1 MRVLAESDDGR
12 SRYGIQLGV
21 GRCEQPASEMET
33 TLNDY
38 PMKKRF
44 KTNAKC
50 GGCVAKIGE
59 QLNKMAKPEEWSIDL
74 ASPEKLLTIDTDE
87 PSEAV
92 VRAVSEAGFKA
103 EPLD

>member
-1 MRVLAESDDGR
+1 
-12 SRYGIQLGV
+12 
-21 GRCEQPASEMET
+21 MEK

-59 QLNKMAKPEEWSIDL
+59 QLNKMAEPDEWSIDL
-74 ASPEKLLTIDTDE
+74 ASPE
-87 PSEAV
+87 
-92 VRAVSEAGFKA
+92 
-103 EPLD
+103 

>member
-1 MRVLAESDDGR
+1 
-12 SRYGIQLGV
+12 
-21 GRCEQPASEMET
+21 
-33 TLNDY
+33 
-38 PMKKRF
+38 MKKRF

-59 QLNKMAKPEEWSIDL
+59 QLNKMAEPEEWSIDL
-74 ASPEKLLTIDTDE
+74 ASPEKLLMIDTDE

-103 EPLD
+103 EPLDLGAACPMLSAVCPFGSGAETD

>member
-1 MRVLAESDDGR
+1 
-12 SRYGIQLGV
+12 
-21 GRCEQPASEMET
+21 
-33 TLNDY
+33 
-38 PMKKRF
+38 MKKRF

-59 QLNKMAKPEEWSIDL
+59 QPEEWSIDL

>member
-1 MRVLAESDDGR
+1 
-12 SRYGIQLGV
+12 
-21 GRCEQPASEMET
+21 MEK

-50 GGCVAKIGE
+50 GGCVAKIGD
-59 QLNKMAKPEEWSIDL
+59 QLNKMAEPEE
-74 ASPEKLLTIDTDE
+74 LLTIDTDE

>member
-1 MRVLAESDDGR
+1 
-12 SRYGIQLGV
+12 
-21 GRCEQPASEMET
+21 
-33 TLNDY
+33 
-38 PMKKRF
+38 
-44 KTNAKC
+44 
-50 GGCVAKIGE
+50 
-59 QLNKMAKPEEWSIDL
+59 MAKPEEWSIDL

>member
-1 MRVLAESDDGR
+1 
-12 SRYGIQLGV
+12 
-21 GRCEQPASEMET
+21 MEK

-59 QLNKMAKPEEWSIDL
+59 QLNKMAEPEEWSIDL

-87 PSEAV
+87 PWEAV

>member
-1 MRVLAESDDGR
+1 
-12 SRYGIQLGV
+12 
-21 GRCEQPASEMET
+21 MEK

-38 PMKKRF
+38 SMKKRF

-59 QLNKMAKPEEWSIDL
+59 QLNKMAKPDEWSIDL
-74 ASPEKLLTIDTDE
+74 ASPEKVLTIDTDE
-87 PSEAV
+87 PSDTV

>member
-1 MRVLAESDDGR
+1 
-12 SRYGIQLGV
+12 
-21 GRCEQPASEMET
+21 MEK

-44 KTNAKC
+44 KTNAK
-50 GGCVAKIGE
+50 IGE
-59 QLNKMAKPEEWSIDL
+59 QLNKMAEPEEWSIDL

>member
-1 MRVLAESDDGR
+1 
-12 SRYGIQLGV
+12 
-21 GRCEQPASEMET
+21 
-33 TLNDY
+33 
-38 PMKKRF
+38 MKKRF

-59 QLNKMAKPEEWSIDL
+59 QLNKMADL